1 MKSLVGLLILSKFS
15 LDLENCIY
23 EDIDFNKIM
32 KLIKKFTGK
41 NYRISIAETCTSKL
55 KHFKINHHINYL
67 ERLIKQHHA
76 AIFALQP

>member
-23 EDIDFNKIM
+23 EDIDFNKIL

-41 NYRISIAETCTSKL
+41 NYRIKYCRNMYIEIKVFQNKL
-55 KHFKINHHINYL
+55 SY
-67 ERLIKQHHA
+67 
-76 AIFALQP
+76 

>member
-23 EDIDFNKIM
+23 EDIDFNKIL

-41 NYRISIAETCTSKL
+41 IIE
-55 KHFKINHHINYL
+55 
-67 ERLIKQHHA
+67 
-76 AIFALQP
+76 